1 MEGENFEIS
10 ESLFLFIYFYL
21 KGANK
26 MEKNK
31 DDRLIIIVKIEKYI
45 EYMLTILLKLPRT
58 EKFSIGTEIKTSM
71 YEMLKNILLA
81 SKIDKSKRL
90 QIYNIVDSQI
100 YYQRICI
107 RIMYNQKWI
116 DEKKYKYN
124 NELLSEIG
132 KILGGLIKSL
142 EVKKNA

>member
-1 MEGENFEIS
+1 MAEIQNRVFAIILKNGLEKYGMER
-10 ESLFLFIYFYL
+10 
-21 KGANK
+21 
-26 MEKNK
+26 KNNN
-31 DDRLIIIVKIEKYI
+31 LIIIPKIEKYI

-71 YEMLKNILLA
+71 YEMLKSILLA
-81 SKIDKSKRL
+81 SKVNISKRL
-90 QIYNIVDSQI
+90 EIYNIVDAQI

-107 RIMYNQKWI
+107 RIMHENKWI
-116 DEKKYKYN
+116 DDKKYKYS

-142 EVKKNA
+142 